1 MLGKAQRQS
10 EAFDIHLAIMEHQ
23 KAMLRQVMNS
33 LHLDAM
39 EEPPEEDLAPNGISN
54 RLEMVDMNMEMR
66 PATQWDPP
74 GPQNGDHE
82 AALGRL
88 D

>member
-10 EAFDIHLAIMEHQ
+10 EAFDIHLANMEHQ
-23 KAMLRQVMNS
+23 KAMLRRVMNS

-39 EEPPEEDLAPNGISN
+39 EEPPEEGLVPNGISN
-54 RLEMVDMNMEMR
+54 GLEMVDMDMEMR

-74 GPQNGDHE
+74 GPQND
-82 AALGRL
+82 
-88 D
+88 DP